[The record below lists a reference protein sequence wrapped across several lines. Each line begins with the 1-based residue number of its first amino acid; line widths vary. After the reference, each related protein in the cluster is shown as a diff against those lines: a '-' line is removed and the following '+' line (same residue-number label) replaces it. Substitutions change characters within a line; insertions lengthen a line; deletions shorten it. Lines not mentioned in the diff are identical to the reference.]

1 MASESAS
8 SSGPPLGKYLAS
20 TDKKTR
26 DKAIK
31 SLAAFLSD
39 PSRDVLPKSE
49 MAKLWKGIFY
59 CFWMSDKPLVQQ
71 ALASEIA
78 EILLTITKLSVSLEF
93 LRGFWETTVREWN
106 KIDRLRIDKYYMLV
120 RRFTN
125 ASFRLLMRAEW
136 DAAACQEY
144 NSILTDRGG
153 PLCPED
159 PRVPTSLAYH
169 LADIYLEELD
179 KAVADSRVPSPLP
192 APLST
197 LLMPFFTLA
206 ARTSTSTTYQRIQS
220 ALLEPLYSAL
230 SAAHDADLDSDEP
243 RSRKRPRL
251 STPEYPHLVANAC
264 ATTPKEEGAINR
276 ATLKKVLLRRMFDIA
291 SEPDTRDANRRK
303 LYALWKEN
311 MVDEDDDANSHGLD
325 VS

>member
-8 SSGPPLGKYLAS
+8 GSVPPLGKYLAS

-39 PSRDVLPKSE
+39 PSRDVLPKAE

-78 EILLTITKLSVSLEF
+78 EILLNITKLSVSLEF
-93 LRGFWETTVREWN
+93 LRGFWEATVREWN
-106 KIDRLRIDKYYMLV
+106 NIDRLRIDKYYMLV
-120 RRFTN
+120 RRFVN
-125 ASFRLLMRAEW
+125 ASFRLLIRAEW
-136 DAAACQEY
+136 DGAACQEY

-159 PRVPTSLAYH
+159 LRVPTSLAYH

-179 KAVADSRVPSPLP
+179 KALGNAPVPKPLP

-206 ARTSTSTTYQRIQS
+206 ARTPTNTTYQRIQS
-220 ALLEPLYSAL
+220 ALLDPLYTAL
-230 SAAHDADLDSDEP
+230 STIHDSDEP
-243 RSRKRPRL
+243 PSRKRPRL
-251 STPEYPHLVANAC
+251 STPSYPNLVANAC
-264 ATTPKEEGAINR
+264 ATEPKLEGAMDGT
-276 ATLKKVLLRRMFDIA
+276 TLKKALLKKMFDIA

-311 MVDEDDDANSHGLD
+311 MVDDEDDDSHSHGVD
-325 VS
+325 AS